1 LPRRSSNCLYFKGG
15 GYILKTAFLAPGNL
29 DEVLK
34 PLREDPDGT
43 MLMAGGTALLWAVGV
58 FGKPV
63 TPQRV
68 ISLHN
73 LTGLLGRVER
83 GPVIELGALVS
94 LATIAGELP
103 EETAMPSILTQAA
116 RSCGYPA
123 IRRTATLGGNLAH
136 DMVSQLIPPLAVLG
150 ASVHMKSSA
159 ESRLVE
165 LGKSLGEGVGYPIC
179 SAGEIIISVSLPAD
193 SAKERQ
199 SYLDFTCPGKF
210 PVVVA
215 SAFSQGILRV
225 ALLADQKVSLWAT
238 ETDGGMLEKQEIEM
252 SDAACAS
259 FGLTDESSLGEIDVY
274 RRRGMV
280 AKALRLLNDNNSTI
294 GGV

>member
-1 LPRRSSNCLYFKGG
+1 M
-15 GYILKTAFLAPGNL
+15 KTTYLAPGNL
-29 DEVLK
+29 DEVLE

-58 FGKPV
+58 FGKPAS
-63 TPQRV
+63 PQRV

-73 LTGLLGRVER
+73 LSKALGQVKR

-103 EETAMPSILTQAA
+103 GEMVMPSVLTQAA
-116 RSCGYPA
+116 RSCGFPA

-136 DMVSQLIPPLAVLG
+136 DMVSQLIPALAVLG
-150 ASVHMKSSA
+150 ASVHMRSSS
-159 ESRLVE
+159 ESRSVE
-165 LGKSLGEGVGYPIC
+165 LAKSISEGVGYPIC
-179 SAGEIIISVSLPAD
+179 DSGAIITSISLPAD
-193 SAKERQ
+193 SVEAPQ
-199 SYLDFTCPGKF
+199 SYVDFTCPGKF

-215 SAFSQGILRV
+215 SAFSQGLLRV
-225 ALLADQKVSLWAT
+225 ALLSDQKLSLWIT
-238 ETDGGMLEKQEIEM
+238 ETDGSKLEKQGVEL
-252 SDAACAS
+252 SDEACVS
-259 FGLTDESSLGEIDVY
+259 FGLTDASPLGEIDVY

-280 AKALRLLNDNNSTI
+280 AKAIKLINVDNSTT